1 MKINI
6 SELNRTTG
14 ISRPTLIKWKKA
26 GLLESELAKKGFGFE
41 PGAVPDP
48 VTGEVPGDG
57 IALGRQTASLMQS
70 DFKLDPEL
78 AALAKHMNDK
88 FGPGSVMYGGIGLPK
103 TEFVSTGVPEIDKIL
118 GGGVALGRLLEIYG
132 RESSGKTTLA
142 LHIAAQFVRKGMKA
156 VYLDTEHAIDR
167 DYAAHLGY
175 DTGANIFVQPTGME
189 ECGEFLREYCRKLKR
204 AVIIVDSIAAMHPTA
219 EYENSIGAA
228 NMGLKARIL
237 GQIIRII
244 APDAADNLVSVIFI
258 NQLRTNLQQWG
269 SPEYTPGGH
278 SLKFAAS
285 QRLEMKPKMNKD
297 DEKERLIKIKCVKNK
312 VAMPLEE
319 CEISVYFGEGF
330 IKKRDEKSGS

>member
-103 TEFVSTGVPEIDKIL
+103 TEFVSTGVPEIDNSRRRC
-118 GGGVALGRLLEIYG
+118 GAREALGDL
-132 RESSGKTTLA
+132 
-142 LHIAAQFVRKGMKA
+142 RKG
-156 VYLDTEHAIDR
+156 VFWENDFGSSHSGAIC
-167 DYAAHLGY
+167 
-175 DTGANIFVQPTGME
+175 QE
-189 ECGEFLREYCRKLKR
+189 
-204 AVIIVDSIAAMHPTA
+204 
-219 EYENSIGAA
+219 
-228 NMGLKARIL
+228 
-237 GQIIRII
+237 
-244 APDAADNLVSVIFI
+244 
-258 NQLRTNLQQWG
+258 
-269 SPEYTPGGH
+269 
-278 SLKFAAS
+278 
-285 QRLEMKPKMNKD
+285 
-297 DEKERLIKIKCVKNK
+297 
-312 VAMPLEE
+312 
-319 CEISVYFGEGF
+319 
-330 IKKRDEKSGS
+330 RDEGSLSGHGARY